1 MKLATDCKQLPLLL
15 WLLFVCISSRI
26 ILYIPTAVIEKFE
39 ARNYVFA
46 SASTFSEALGA
57 ASFSLC
63 LFCTQMCVSY
73 YAHWQ

>member
-15 WLLFVCISSRI
+15 WQLFVCISSRI

-46 SASTFSEALGA
+46 SASTFSEA

-63 LFCTQMCVSY
+63 LFCTQMCVPY